1 MREEEMRT
9 GAGACFHRR
18 SLGRQRCSQALLS
31 TGSPQEVPRPSLPPR
46 PELYTSHPGGGA
58 PWLRVQTLYPRLPAS
73 SPRFNTC
80 KLCGL
85 AEAT

>member
-31 TGSPQEVPRPSLPPR
+31 TGSPQEVPRPSLPYPTH
-46 PELYTSHPGGGA
+46 EVLYTSH
-58 PWLRVQTLYPRLPAS
+58 
-73 SPRFNTC
+73 
-80 KLCGL
+80 L
-85 AEAT
+85 AEGCHG